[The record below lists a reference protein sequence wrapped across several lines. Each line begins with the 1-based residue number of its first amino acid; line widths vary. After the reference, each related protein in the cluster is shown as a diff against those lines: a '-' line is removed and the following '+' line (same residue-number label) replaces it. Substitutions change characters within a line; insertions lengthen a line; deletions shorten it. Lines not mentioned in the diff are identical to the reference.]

1 MTNFQMFVYRN
12 LTFLKQSITFTALL
26 QMCFSSSGP
35 QLRTHTH
42 THNHHSNMCKH
53 TGGWWTNALPL
64 TQMHTSGPSIQT
76 HAISS
81 IFAVLLLKHSSPS
94 SYLNITHV
102 HPQPLVFSL
111 SRLTIRLRPLRITDS
126 P

>member
-1 MTNFQMFVYRN
+1 MTNVQMFVYRN
-12 LTFLKQSITFTALL
+12 LTFLKQSITFTALCGCVSPPL
-26 QMCFSSSGP
+26 AHSCAH
-35 QLRTHTH
+35 THTH
-42 THNHHSNMCKH
+42 THHSNMCKH
-53 TGGWWTNALPL
+53 TGGWWTNALLL

-102 HPQPLVFSL
+102 HPQPLLFSL